1 MNIKQFVTEIL
12 NEAKP
17 VSGDQAANN
26 IAKGN
31 QAVTDVKARLSKM
44 GVYDIPE
51 LKGINTIEQLSI
63 EPFKFLFLLQVD
75 DEQQELTLPK
85 PIEFATLARVVK
97 KENPFT
103 LEIKTSDG
111 DLFMLQFDDSEL
123 VTNLPGT
130 QNNIKALVS
139 EDNSKSGKFYNVK
152 SNNDL
157 KVVLEK
163 EINDDGD
170 GEKTPCEKLKVDDYV
185 NYKGKLH
192 IVRKVNTD
200 EIKEGL
206 VQIQLSDDEQVV
218 GNKRPLFAV
227 NCSAVSVVEV
237 GESEGEEKK
246 EEGVGSNG
254 YSGED
259 IDDVN
264 NSFTGLKQKAKYFT
278 KINKYKGNPKFKELF
293 FNSLV
298 GSKSIKVNGEPLLT
312 TLGRMKKGGLLEA
325 ETEKESKLFKAN
337 LQNFM
342 NSTYLLFAK
351 LNENGKDSQTYKL
364 IKNFY
369 KELYLLSLKTPNN
382 SIYTKVI
389 TTFQK
394 FLRFMN
400 ELPELSKFESK
411 EKGKKLRT
419 KKQIKATG
427 NTIDNMS
434 EYYINN
440 IADNV
445 KLIFEADE
453 DKKESNGFIC
463 KIYVKKI
470 VLGPKAKAKR
480 GEDETAYAN
489 SKNGGGQSSWDG
501 LVNSLPPKGL
511 KSSIRIELLDDGS
524 LSPEQKLVFR
534 EVLNVLKAKNFNDEV
549 IIRKSKSITDNT
561 VFVIEYD
568 KKALVCKVA
577 QGANLKKP
585 TEIQIGPKAAGKDI
599 FDKSIK
605 AKIQIS

>member
-1 MNIKQFVTEIL
+1 MDIKQFVTEIL

-63 EPFKFLFLLQVD
+63 EPFKFSFLLQVD

-312 TLGRMKKGGLLEA
+312 TLGRMKKVGLLEA

-453 DKKESNGFIC
+453 DKKESNDFIC

-489 SKNGGGQSSWDG
+489 SKNGGGQGSWDG

>member
-1 MNIKQFVTEIL
+1 MDIKQFVTEIL

-63 EPFKFLFLLQVD
+63 EPFKFSFLLQVD

-85 PIEFATLARVVK
+85 PIEFNTLARVVK

-278 KINKYKGNPKFKELF
+278 KINKYK
-293 FNSLV
+293 V
-298 GSKSIKVNGEPLLT
+298 
-312 TLGRMKKGGLLEA
+312 
-325 ETEKESKLFKAN
+325 
-337 LQNFM
+337 
-342 NSTYLLFAK
+342 
-351 LNENGKDSQTYKL
+351 
-364 IKNFY
+364 
-369 KELYLLSLKTPNN
+369 
-382 SIYTKVI
+382 
-389 TTFQK
+389 
-394 FLRFMN
+394 
-400 ELPELSKFESK
+400 
-411 EKGKKLRT
+411 
-419 KKQIKATG
+419 
-427 NTIDNMS
+427 
-434 EYYINN
+434 
-440 IADNV
+440 
-445 KLIFEADE
+445 
-453 DKKESNGFIC
+453 
-463 KIYVKKI
+463 
-470 VLGPKAKAKR
+470 
-480 GEDETAYAN
+480 
-489 SKNGGGQSSWDG
+489 
-501 LVNSLPPKGL
+501 
-511 KSSIRIELLDDGS
+511 
-524 LSPEQKLVFR
+524 
-534 EVLNVLKAKNFNDEV
+534 
-549 IIRKSKSITDNT
+549 
-561 VFVIEYD
+561 
-568 KKALVCKVA
+568 
-577 QGANLKKP
+577 
-585 TEIQIGPKAAGKDI
+585 
-599 FDKSIK
+599 
-605 AKIQIS
+605 

>member
-1 MNIKQFVTEIL
+1 
-12 NEAKP
+12 
-17 VSGDQAANN
+17 
-26 IAKGN
+26 
-31 QAVTDVKARLSKM
+31 
-44 GVYDIPE
+44 
-51 LKGINTIEQLSI
+51 
-63 EPFKFLFLLQVD
+63 
-75 DEQQELTLPK
+75 
-85 PIEFATLARVVK
+85 
-97 KENPFT
+97 
-103 LEIKTSDG
+103 
-111 DLFMLQFDDSEL
+111 
-123 VTNLPGT
+123 
-130 QNNIKALVS
+130 
-139 EDNSKSGKFYNVK
+139 
-152 SNNDL
+152 
-157 KVVLEK
+157 
-163 EINDDGD
+163 
-170 GEKTPCEKLKVDDYV
+170 
-185 NYKGKLH
+185 
-192 IVRKVNTD
+192 
-200 EIKEGL
+200 
-206 VQIQLSDDEQVV
+206 
-218 GNKRPLFAV
+218 
-227 NCSAVSVVEV
+227 
-237 GESEGEEKK
+237 
-246 EEGVGSNG
+246 
-254 YSGED
+254 
-259 IDDVN
+259 
-264 NSFTGLKQKAKYFT
+264 
-278 KINKYKGNPKFKELF
+278 
-293 FNSLV
+293 
-298 GSKSIKVNGEPLLT
+298 
-312 TLGRMKKGGLLEA
+312 
-325 ETEKESKLFKAN
+325 
-337 LQNFM
+337 
-342 NSTYLLFAK
+342 
-351 LNENGKDSQTYKL
+351 
-364 IKNFY
+364 
-369 KELYLLSLKTPNN
+369 
-382 SIYTKVI
+382 
-389 TTFQK
+389 
-394 FLRFMN
+394 MN

-453 DKKESNGFIC
+453 NETKGFIC

-480 GEDETAYAN
+480 GEDETNFAN